1 MRALRYDSFGPVA
14 TVARLTDIP
23 PPTPAAGEVLIRVK
37 CVSINPLDWK
47 LVEGQF
53 KLIAKSKPPAGIG
66 GEFGGM
72 VEAHGS
78 GVSAPPVGA
87 NVVGLI
93 NPFARPPGA
102 LQELVAVAAR
112 DVLPVPDEIDLEAAC
127 TLPCAGLSAL
137 QMCRTAG
144 VAPGQRVLIHGAA
157 GGVGSFA
164 VQVVRALGAVA
175 VATGSTASQPT
186 LANLK
191 PDARFDYTR
200 QPAASWG
207 GPFAAVLDCAS
218 ALSAADVAVLLA
230 DGGHYVNTLPKF
242 PAMIFDP
249 LLNPLRRVKRHT
261 LKLNANAAD
270 LRTLISWVRDGRLR
284 PIISERFEFAHAV
297 QALELSRTGHA
308 RGKLVVRIA

>member
-14 TVARLTDIP
+14 TVTRFVDAP
-23 PPTPAAGEVLIRVK
+23 QPAPTAGEVLVRVK

-66 GEFGGM
+66 GEFGGI
-72 VEAHGS
+72 VEAHGN
-78 GVSAPPVGA
+78 GASAPPIGA
-87 NVVGLI
+87 KVVGLI

-137 QMCRTAG
+137 QMCRMAG
-144 VAPGQRVLIHGAA
+144 VASGQRVLIHGAA

-164 VQVVRALGAVA
+164 VQVARALGATA
-175 VATGSTASQPT
+175 VATGSTASQPM
-186 LANLK
+186 LASLK
-191 PDARFDYTR
+191 PDAQVDYTL
-200 QPAASWG
+200 QAVGSWG
-207 GPFAAVLDCAS
+207 GPFAAVLDCVS
-218 ALSAADVAVLLA
+218 ALAAADVAVLLA

-242 PAMIFDP
+242 PAVIFDP
-249 LLNPLRRVKRHT
+249 LLNAFRRIKRHT

-270 LRTLISWVRDGRLR
+270 LRTLIGWVRDGRLR
-284 PIISERFEFAHAV
+284 PIVSERFDFAHAV

>member
-1 MRALRYDSFGPVA
+1 MRAWRHESFGPV
-14 TVARLTDIP
+14 TRVARLIDVP
-23 PPTPAAGEVLIRVK
+23 PPTPAAGEVLVRVRY
-37 CVSINPLDWK
+37 VSINPLDWK

-53 KLIAKSKPPAGIG
+53 KLIARSKPPAGIG
-66 GEFGGM
+66 GEFGGT
-72 VEAHGS
+72 VAAHGS
-78 GVSAPPVGA
+78 GVSAPPIGA

-102 LQELVAVAAR
+102 LQEFVAVAAR
-112 DVLPVPDEIDLEAAC
+112 DVLPVPDQIDLEAAC
-127 TLPCAGLSAL
+127 TLPCAGQSAL
-137 QMCRTAG
+137 QMCRMAG
-144 VAPGQRVLIHGAA
+144 VASGQRVLIHGAA

-191 PDARFDYTR
+191 PDAQVDYT
-200 QPAASWG
+200 QHPMASWG
-207 GPFAAVLDCAS
+207 GPFAAVLDCVS
-218 ALSAADVAVLLA
+218 ALGAADIAVLQA

-261 LKLNANAAD
+261 LKLNANADD
-270 LRTLISWVRDGRLR
+270 LRTLMNW
-284 PIISERFEFAHAV
+284 ISEGRVRPVVSARFEFEHAV
-297 QALELSRTGHA
+297 QALELSGTGHA